1 MRMRNK
7 PSQPGRLGGAF
18 GGGGV
23 GVGLGGSFGGSLGGG
38 AGLGLGGSGLGLG
51 GGLGRSNRPFID
63 VKLITGV
70 LGLLILFF
78 GVMLLLPA
86 AVALLYGEAS
96 FSAFLITAMPAMAAG
111 AGLFFL
117 FRPRDELRPREAFL
131 IVSLTWLV
139 GSLIGAVPFMV
150 SGALPATFT
159 GFTDAVFETMSGL
172 TTTGATIFQVMPEA
186 VHGSAAATHA
196 TGTTSHIVTS
206 TASHIATSTAAA
218 THASGVTTTLTSPI
232 TPLIEDLDKS
242 LLFWRSLTHWIGGMG
257 IIILSLALL
266 PLLGVGG
273 MQLYQAEYSGSK
285 RDKLTPRVQKTAML
299 LWTVYAGLTAAQFL
313 LLWVHPSMDWF
324 DALNHAFSTLATG
337 GFSTR
342 NGSLADYSS
351 AYIDG
356 ITTLFMFLAGINFAL
371 HYRLFTGHA
380 RDFLSHRELRFY
392 TLLIAISIFIV
403 TLGLWGFD
411 NYSLAD
417 ALRYGSFQVVSII
430 TTTGFGTDDYALW
443 SSFAAFFLF
452 LLFFTGGMAGSTGGG
467 VKTIRILI
475 VLKNAGREFKQLM
488 HPKAALPVR
497 LGDKAIDPSILKSI
511 LSFAVVYVIIFFL
524 GALGMSLMGYDLL
537 SSMGASI
544 ASLGNVGPGWGDF
557 GPSESYAHVPAG
569 GKWLLLMLMLI
580 GRLEL
585 FTILVIFT
593 PVFWKR

>member
-18 GGGGV
+18 GGSLGG
-23 GVGLGGSFGGSLGGG
+23 GAGLGLGGSLGGG

-186 VHGSAAATHA
+186 VHGSAVATHA
-196 TGTTSHIVTS
+196 T
-206 TASHIATSTAAA
+206 
-218 THASGVTTTLTSPI
+218 GVTTTLTSPI

>member
-7 PSQPGRLGGAF
+7 PSQPGKLGGA
-18 GGGGV
+18 
-23 GVGLGGSFGGSLGGG
+23 FGGSLGGG

-196 TGTTSHIVTS
+196 TS
-206 TASHIATSTAAA
+206 TASHIAATTNAAA
-218 THASGVTTTLTSPI
+218 THATGVTTTLTSPI

>member
-1 MRMRNK
+1 
-7 PSQPGRLGGAF
+7 
-18 GGGGV
+18 
-23 GVGLGGSFGGSLGGG
+23 
-38 AGLGLGGSGLGLG
+38 
-51 GGLGRSNRPFID
+51 
-63 VKLITGV
+63 
-70 LGLLILFF
+70 
-78 GVMLLLPA
+78 MLLLPA

-196 TGTTSHIVTS
+196 T
-206 TASHIATSTAAA
+206 
-218 THASGVTTTLTSPI
+218 GVTTTLTSPI

-380 RDFLSHRELRFY
+380 RDLLSHRELRFY

-430 TTTGFGTDDYALW
+430 TTTGFGTDDYVFW

-544 ASLGNVGPGWGDF
+544 ASLGNIGPGWGDF